1 LPPTARSSRA
11 KGKVIEITHDIAKP
25 NGIAITPDGKTL
37 IAADH
42 DNGTDK
48 IDPTKPTPKIGNQQ
62 IVAWDLDKDGLVSG
76 KKRVLIDYK
85 DAAGC
90 DGMTVDAAGRIYL
103 TIRDVKRPGIQV
115 IDVKGKE
122 LAFIP
127 TGPANQSPTPEKPAL
142 GLPSNVEFGL
152 GDELSTL
159 YVTIDLS
166 LYRITLGAKGYHVQF
181 AK

>member
-25 NGIAITPDGKTL
+25 NGIAITPDGKLL

-48 IDPTKPTPKIGNQQ
+48 IDPTKPAPKIGNQQ
-62 IVAWDLDKDGLVSG
+62 IVAWDLDKDGLVTG

-103 TIRDVKRPGIQV
+103 TIRDVRRPGIQV
-115 IDVKGKE
+115 VDVKGKE

-127 TGPANQSPTPEKPAL
+127 TGPANQSPTPEKPAV
-142 GLPSNVEFGL
+142 GLPSNVEFGI
-152 GDELSTL
+152 GDEISTL

-166 LYRITLGAKGYHVQF
+166 LYRIKLAAKGYHVQY